1 MQRTL
6 KEAVERNVGRK
17 LSEFEYEVL
26 MIESKNQDPSIGKI
40 AKAYETSKDYAVMAK
55 RLKMS
60 EPKNARK
67 EAKRIIKDIGDNIW
81 LLLLDVDEW
90 ISLPQKKILG
100 RVICLLGQ
108 RRKIKVSEVRKAIE
122 KMPKNYEDYAKN
134 WLLGQ
139 KPKQG
144 HFEKRGKEELM
155 KREVLNTLLY
165 LLKE

>member
-1 MQRTL
+1 MKRTL

-122 KMPKNYEDYAKN
+122 KMPKNYEDYAKS
-134 WLLGQ
+134 WLLGL
-139 KPKQG
+139 QG
-144 HFEKRGKEELM
+144 QENFEKRGKEELL
-155 KREVLNTLLY
+155 KREILNTLLY
-165 LLKE
+165 LLKD